1 MPLYVS
7 EMAPAKYRGFLNQF
21 FQLLIT
27 IGILCANIINY
38 FTSKIAGGWGWRVGL
53 ALAAVPGCIITIG
66 ALVLPDTPNS
76 LIERHPDDQ
85 QKVIEMLRRIRGTHD
100 VEQECNDLVAASKAS
115 KEVLHPWSKL
125 LSRKYRPQFVMSI
138 LIPFFQQI
146 TGINVVMFYA
156 PVLFKTIGFGSDAAL
171 MSAVITG
178 TVNAASTFVAIFS
191 VDKVGR
197 RTLFIEGGIQ
207 MLICQVR

>member
-1 MPLYVS
+1 M
-7 EMAPAKYRGFLNQF
+7 
-21 FQLLIT
+21 
-27 IGILCANIINY
+27 
-38 FTSKIAGGWGWRVGL
+38 GL

-66 ALVLPDTPNS
+66 AFVLPDTPNS
-76 LIERHPDDQ
+76 LIERNPDDQ

-100 VEQECNDLVAASKAS
+100 VEEECNDLVAASKAS
-115 KEVLHPWSKL
+115 KEVLHPWSEL